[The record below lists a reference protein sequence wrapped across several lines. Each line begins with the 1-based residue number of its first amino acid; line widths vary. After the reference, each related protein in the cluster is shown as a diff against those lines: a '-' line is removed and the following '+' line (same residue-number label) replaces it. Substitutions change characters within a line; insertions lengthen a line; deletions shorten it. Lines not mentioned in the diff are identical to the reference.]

1 MKRKQIFL
9 VSGALAIIAL
19 GAIAWSLFG
28 QQSTDLADA
37 ASVTSQPAET
47 ISKAEPHVLGNPSA
61 KVTLIEYAAPRC
73 PHCARFDMNVFPQV
87 KSAYIDTGKVFYVF
101 RVFPLSEDDGNAE
114 KLASCLPKDQ
124 YFPFMDMLFRNQPK
138 WDDEY
143 GVMDVKG
150 GLVQMARTAGM
161 NEAQARACMAD
172 KKLDATINRT
182 ASDAQ
187 ARYQVDSTPTLLVN
201 GKVVH
206 APPGA
211 EWSFQSLAPIL
222 DAAAKS

>member
-19 GAIAWSLFG
+19 GAIAWALFG
-28 QQSTDLADA
+28 QQPTDLADA

-47 ISKAEPHVLGNPSA
+47 ISKSEPHVLGNPSA

-101 RVFPLSEDDGNAE
+101 RVFPLNEDDGNAE

-124 YFPFMDMLFRNQPK
+124 YFPFMDMLFHNQPK

-172 KKLDATINRT
+172 TRPDSAINRT
-182 ASDAQ
+182 ASDAE
-187 ARYQVDSTPTLLVN
+187 ARYQVNSTPTLVVN